1 MKRTLEIT
9 MKVVYDDEGG
19 RIDPI
24 KMVKR
29 DLADAVNEPKPRG
42 ALSRVFFCADSV
54 EVGEP
59 REITNR
65 PQNPIVMG

>member
-1 MKRTLEIT
+1 MKRILEIT

-24 KMVKR
+24 KMVKM
-29 DLADAVNEPKPRG
+29 DLADAVNKPRG

-59 REITNR
+59 REITKR
-65 PQNPIVMG
+65 PKNPIVMG